1 MLLERKKLEG
11 RGRCFAAGEGFSIE
25 VREEESFD
33 ERRREFPLERER
45 FLTWAS
51 SQRGSPEGGFSGE
64 GGDNRGRRGVAG
76 EIGVSFT
83 FTLFHVVFFWVVL
96 RCSSC

>member
-1 MLLERKKLEG
+1 MREG
-11 RGRCFAAGEGFSIE
+11 
-25 VREEESFD
+25 ESFH